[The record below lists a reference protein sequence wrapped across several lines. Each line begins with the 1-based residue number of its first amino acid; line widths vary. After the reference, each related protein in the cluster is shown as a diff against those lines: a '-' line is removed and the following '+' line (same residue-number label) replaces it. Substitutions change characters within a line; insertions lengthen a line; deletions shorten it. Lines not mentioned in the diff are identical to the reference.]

1 MANEDRNPAPRC
13 QFPRNV
19 PLNTNC
25 TAGTRVGGEWRAR
38 IARGGGDDRKRKI
51 RQVRRFVSCVSGSRH
66 FFSFSA
72 VTFFSSGKK
81 PGPGFFF
88 RTILWPNTMRILVAS
103 LLLLALSC
111 AANYAAA
118 ANATY
123 SAVPNVFDSKRIA
136 VSWSARGSERE
147 KPQRRHRYLHLTSLL
162 LPPPV
167 GQGVAIRRQR
177 DKGGREREV
186 SSVGTEN
193 QLWCSKVESVS
204 CPCHARSA
212 QCISI
217 QSSSLSLL
225 MWSYK
230 IIA

>member
-162 LPPPV
+162 LPPPPLPPKPA
-167 GQGVAIRRQR
+167 QGVDVMALYDTVNKEYCAIVACRHMDSVPKVNAGAR
-177 DKGGREREV
+177 DPSFSQALPRDSPFNE
-186 SSVGTEN
+186 
-193 QLWCSKVESVS
+193 
-204 CPCHARSA
+204 P
-212 QCISI
+212 
-217 QSSSLSLL
+217 
-225 MWSYK
+225 
-230 IIA
+230 